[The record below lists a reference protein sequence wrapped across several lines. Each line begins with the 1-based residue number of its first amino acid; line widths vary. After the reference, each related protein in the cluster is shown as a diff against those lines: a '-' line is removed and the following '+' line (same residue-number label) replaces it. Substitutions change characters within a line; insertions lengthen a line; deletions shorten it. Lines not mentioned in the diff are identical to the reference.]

1 ALAWLGDLKPSLLV
15 ALLGGTV
22 VAAVGFA
29 DDKRSVHAGIR
40 LAVHIAAGLWAV
52 FWLGGLPPLRIGD
65 HLVQLGWPG
74 WLLAVLGITWTVNL
88 FNFMDGI
95 DGLAAAE
102 AAFIACAGAT
112 LGLASGHAAEVSAV
126 AFAFAATCSGF
137 LLWNWPPAKVFMG
150 DVGSGY
156 VGYVIGV
163 LTLAASRDNPVAV
176 WIWLLLGGA
185 FFVDA
190 TVTLVRRMLRGE
202 AVHEA
207 HRSHAYQWLAR
218 PHANIMRYG
227 ASSSASKASNKAAL
241 QIAISLAAREGFT
254 VTVPANIDYGY
265 QVSDVRTYPDFKGI
279 ESTVIVMDYGPG
291 SSYAGYP
298 TAYDGSQLRV
308 FFHTPQT
315 PSPGNHDGNGL
326 RIHGAWHPYFSIN
339 NTASV
344 SAPGDRSRTALDN
357 RRASILFLNDGRAT
371 YRLGQGTLAGKTHT
385 DDQLSNFVL
394 EMWHSPAAP

>member
-1 ALAWLGDLKPSLLV
+1 MHRRDVGK
-15 ALLGGTV
+15 ALLASAAGSAMDAQPLPSKNACDPPCYPATGREVAAGIAPV
-22 VAAVGFA
+22 VA
-29 DDKRSVHAGIR
+29 H
-40 LAVHIAAGLWAV
+40 
-52 FWLGGLPPLRIGD
+52 PPG
-65 HLVQLGWPG
+65 
-74 WLLAVLGITWTVNL
+74 
-88 FNFMDGI
+88 
-95 DGLAAAE
+95 
-102 AAFIACAGAT
+102 
-112 LGLASGHAAEVSAV
+112 
-126 AFAFAATCSGF
+126 
-137 LLWNWPPAKVFMG
+137 
-150 DVGSGY
+150 
-156 VGYVIGV
+156 
-163 LTLAASRDNPVAV
+163 
-176 WIWLLLGGA
+176 
-185 FFVDA
+185 
-190 TVTLVRRMLRGE
+190 
-202 AVHEA
+202 
-207 HRSHAYQWLAR
+207 
-218 PHANIMRYG
+218 NIMRYG

-394 EMWHSPAAP
+394 EMWHSPAAPKGGITVFLVDRQTGHVYFNTDSNGSDAAYHFKTRTVGSHAHLIESLGTTCVSVLRNSSGPASDVQIKNVSGDYVVSIPSVGDALTVSKSDGHVTVPGYLVLGKHYLWVDGDGRLRIKDGVPASEADGTVVGTQS